1 MIQISP
7 FCDIVA
13 QSRVAWAA
21 KSAYVR
27 GGYLLGANRMNVS
40 MIGLGAMGAAMVR
53 NLLAKGV
60 TVTVWN
66 RSRAIVDDLV
76 AEGAKPAASADEA
89 FEADIVLSMLAH
101 DQAVKDVLLDSGVL
115 ARARKGVVHVNLA
128 TISAALAGELAA
140 LHAELGLGYVAAPV
154 FGRPPVAQAG
164 GLNVLAA
171 GAPDA
176 VATAMP
182 VLEQLA
188 AKVWPLGEDPVR
200 ANALK
205 LAGNFMIVSA
215 IESMGEAVALGE
227 AYGVPAP
234 ELLDMLSSTLFA
246 APIYKIYGGMIAE
259 RRYSPPGFAA
269 ELGLKD
275 VRLVLDAAEAKG
287 LSMPQADLAEASL
300 EMLLQGEGAKDLDLA
315 ALAEI
320 ARARVE

>member
-1 MIQISP
+1 
-7 FCDIVA
+7 
-13 QSRVAWAA
+13 
-21 KSAYVR
+21 
-27 GGYLLGANRMNVS
+27 MNVGFV
-40 MIGLGAMGAAMVR
+40 GLGAMGAAMVR

-60 TVTVWN
+60 KVTVWN
-66 RSRAIVDDLV
+66 RSRAIVDALA
-76 AEGAKPAASADEA
+76 AEGAIPAATVDEA
-89 FEADIVLSMLAH
+89 FAADIVLTMLAH
-101 DQAVKDVLLDSGVL
+101 DKAMREVLVDSGAL
-115 ARARKGVVHVNLA
+115 ARAKKGAVHVNHA
-128 TISAALAGELAA
+128 TISTDLAAELAV

-176 VATAMP
+176 VAKAQP
-182 VLEQLA
+182 VLEMLA

-227 AYGVPAP
+227 AYGVAAP
-234 ELLDMLSSTLFA
+234 DLLDMLSSTLFA
-246 APIYKIYGGMIAE
+246 APIYKIYGAMIAE

-287 LSMPQADLAEASL
+287 LSMPLADLAEASL
-300 EMLLQGEGAKDLDLA
+300 ESLLGGGEKDLDLA
-315 ALAEI
+315 ALAEV
-320 ARARVE
+320 ARGRVEGR

>member
-1 MIQISP
+1 
-7 FCDIVA
+7 
-13 QSRVAWAA
+13 
-21 KSAYVR
+21 
-27 GGYLLGANRMNVS
+27 MNIS

-53 NLLAKGV
+53 NLLAKGMK
-60 TVTVWN
+60 VTVWN
-66 RSRAIVDDLV
+66 RSPAIVEALV
-76 AEGAKPAASADEA
+76 AEGAVPAADADEA
-89 FEADIVLSMLAH
+89 FKADIVLSMLAH
-101 DQAVKDVLLDSGVL
+101 DQAVREVLVDSGVL

-128 TISAALAGELAA
+128 TISTALAGELAT
-140 LHAELGLGYVAAPV
+140 LHAELGLGYVASPV

-164 GLNVLAA
+164 ALNVLAS

-300 EMLLQGEGAKDLDLA
+300 EMLLDGDGRGLDLA

-320 ARARVE
+320 ARGRVDGR

>member
-1 MIQISP
+1 
-7 FCDIVA
+7 
-13 QSRVAWAA
+13 
-21 KSAYVR
+21 
-27 GGYLLGANRMNVS
+27 MNVS

-66 RSRAIVDDLV
+66 RSRAIVDDLAV
-76 AEGAKPAASADEA
+76 EGAIPARDIDQA
-89 FEADIVLSMLAH
+89 FDADIVLSMLAH
-101 DQAVKDVLLDSGVL
+101 DQAMREVLIDSGAL
-115 ARARKGVVHVNLA
+115 ARARSGVVHVNLA
-128 TISAALAGELAA
+128 TISTALAGELSA
-140 LHAELGLGYVAAPV
+140 LHAERGLGYVAAPV

-171 GAPDA
+171 GAPEA
-176 VATAMP
+176 VTIAMP
-182 VLEQLA
+182 VLEMLA
-188 AKVWPLGEDPVR
+188 AKVWPLGADPVR

-259 RRYSPPGFAA
+259 RRYVPPGFAA

-287 LSMPQADLAEASL
+287 LSMPLADLAEASL
-300 EMLLQGEGAKDLDLA
+300 EMLLSGDEKNLDLA
-315 ALAEI
+315 ALAEV
-320 ARARVE
+320 ARARVEGR

>member
-1 MIQISP
+1 
-7 FCDIVA
+7 
-13 QSRVAWAA
+13 
-21 KSAYVR
+21 
-27 GGYLLGANRMNVS
+27 MNIS

-53 NLLAKGV
+53 NLLAKGMK
-60 TVTVWN
+60 VTVWN
-66 RSRAIVDDLV
+66 RSPAIVEALV
-76 AEGAKPAASADEA
+76 AEGAVPAADADEA
-89 FEADIVLSMLAH
+89 FKADIVLSMLAH
-101 DQAVKDVLLDSGVL
+101 DQAVREVLVDSGVL

-128 TISAALAGELAA
+128 TISTALAGELAT
-140 LHAELGLGYVAAPV
+140 LHAELGLGYVASPV

-164 GLNVLAA
+164 ALNVLAS

-269 ELGLKD
+269 ALGLKD

-300 EMLLQGEGAKDLDLA
+300 EMLLDGDDKGLDLA

-320 ARARVE
+320 ARGRVDGR

>member
-1 MIQISP
+1 
-7 FCDIVA
+7 
-13 QSRVAWAA
+13 
-21 KSAYVR
+21 
-27 GGYLLGANRMNVS
+27 MNVS

-66 RSRAIVDDLV
+66 RSRAIVDALA
-76 AEGAKPAASADEA
+76 AEGAIPAADVDEA
-89 FEADIVLSMLAH
+89 FKADIVLSMLAH

-128 TISAALAGELAA
+128 TISTVLAGELAA
-140 LHAELGLGYVAAPV
+140 LHAELGLGYVSAPV

-182 VLEQLA
+182 ILEQLA

-234 ELLDMLSSTLFA
+234 ELLEMLSSTLFA

-300 EMLLQGEGAKDLDLA
+300 EMLLGGEDKDLDLA
-315 ALAEI
+315 ALAEV
-320 ARARVE
+320 ARGRVEGR

>member
-1 MIQISP
+1 
-7 FCDIVA
+7 
-13 QSRVAWAA
+13 
-21 KSAYVR
+21 
-27 GGYLLGANRMNVS
+27 MNVS

-53 NLLAKGV
+53 NLLGKGV

-66 RSRAIVDDLV
+66 RSRAMVDELA
-76 AEGAKPAASADEA
+76 AEGAVPAADVDEA
-89 FEADIVLSMLAH
+89 FKADVVLSMLAH
-101 DQAVKDVLLDSGVL
+101 DQAMREVLVDSGVL
-115 ARARKGVVHVNLA
+115 ARAPKGVVHINLA
-128 TISAALAGELAA
+128 TISTALAGELAA
-140 LHAELGLGYVAAPV
+140 LHADLGLGYVAAPV
-154 FGRPPVAQAG
+154 FGRPLVAQAG

-171 GAPDA
+171 GAQDA
-176 VATAMP
+176 VSVAMP
-182 VLEQLA
+182 VLERLA

-200 ANALK
+200 ATALK

-259 RRYSPPGFAA
+259 RRYTPPGFAA

-287 LSMPQADLAEASL
+287 LSMPLADLAEASL
-300 EMLLQGEGAKDLDLA
+300 EMLLCGEKKNLDLA
-315 ALAEI
+315 ALAEV
-320 ARARVE
+320 ARGRVES

>member
-1 MIQISP
+1 MN
-7 FCDIVA
+7 
-13 QSRVAWAA
+13 
-21 KSAYVR
+21 
-27 GGYLLGANRMNVS
+27 LGF
-40 MIGLGAMGAAMVR
+40 IGLGAMGAAMVR

-60 TVTVWN
+60 KVTVWN
-66 RSRAIVDDLV
+66 RSRAIVDALA
-76 AEGAKPAASADEA
+76 AEGATPAASVDEVFA
-89 FEADIVLSMLAH
+89 ADIVLSMLAH
-101 DQAVKDVLLDSGVL
+101 DQAMREVLIDSGAL
-115 ARARKGVVHVNLA
+115 ARARKGVVHINLA
-128 TISAALAGELAA
+128 TISTALAAELST
-140 LHAELGLGYVAAPV
+140 LHAERGLGYVASPV
-154 FGRPPVAQAG
+154 FGRPPVALAG

-182 VLEQLA
+182 VLEMLA

-205 LAGNFMIVSA
+205 LAGNFMIVAA

-227 AYGVPAP
+227 AYGVEAP

-259 RRYSPPGFAA
+259 RRYTPPGFAA

-287 LSMPQADLAEASL
+287 LSMPLADLAEASL
-300 EMLLQGEGAKDLDLA
+300 ESLLGGEEKNLDLA

-320 ARARVE
+320 ARGRVEGR

>member
-1 MIQISP
+1 
-7 FCDIVA
+7 
-13 QSRVAWAA
+13 
-21 KSAYVR
+21 
-27 GGYLLGANRMNVS
+27 MNVS

-60 TVTVWN
+60 KVTVWN
-66 RSRAIVDDLV
+66 RSRAIVDELA
-76 AEGAKPAASADEA
+76 AEGATPAVDADEA
-89 FEADIVLSMLAH
+89 FKADIVLSMLAH
-101 DQAVKDVLLDSGVL
+101 DQAMKDVLIDSGVL

-128 TISAALAGELAA
+128 TISTSLAGELAA
-140 LHAELGLGYVAAPV
+140 LHAELDLGYVASPV

-171 GAPDA
+171 GASDA

-182 VLEQLA
+182 VLELLA
-188 AKVWPLGEDPVR
+188 AKVWPLGEDPIR

-215 IESMGEAVALGE
+215 VESMGEAVALGE

-300 EMLLQGEGAKDLDLA
+300 EMLLDGDGKGLDLA
-315 ALAEI
+315 ALAEV
-320 ARARVE
+320 ARARLEGR

>member
-1 MIQISP
+1 
-7 FCDIVA
+7 
-13 QSRVAWAA
+13 
-21 KSAYVR
+21 
-27 GGYLLGANRMNVS
+27 MNVS

-60 TVTVWN
+60 KVTVWN
-66 RSRAIVDDLV
+66 RSRAIVDALA
-76 AEGAKPAASADEA
+76 AEGATPAADVDEA
-89 FEADIVLSMLAH
+89 FKADIVLSMLAH

-128 TISAALAGELAA
+128 TISTALAGELAA
-140 LHAELGLGYVAAPV
+140 LHAELGLGYVASPV

-182 VLEQLA
+182 VLEMLA

-246 APIYKIYGGMIAE
+246 APIYKIYGAMIAE
-259 RRYSPPGFAA
+259 RRYSPPGFGAA
-269 ELGLKD
+269 LGLKD

-300 EMLLQGEGAKDLDLA
+300 EMLLGGEDKDLDLA
-315 ALAEI
+315 ALAEV
-320 ARARVE
+320 ARGRVEGR

>member
-1 MIQISP
+1 
-7 FCDIVA
+7 
-13 QSRVAWAA
+13 
-21 KSAYVR
+21 
-27 GGYLLGANRMNVS
+27 MNVS

-60 TVTVWN
+60 KVTVWN
-66 RSRAIVDDLV
+66 RSRAIVDELA
-76 AEGAKPAASADEA
+76 AEGAIPAAEVDEA
-89 FEADIVLSMLAH
+89 FKADIVLTMLAH
-101 DQAVKDVLLDSGVL
+101 DQAMREVLVDSGAL
-115 ARARKGVVHVNLA
+115 ARAPKGLVHVNLA
-128 TISAALAGELAA
+128 TISTALAGELAA
-140 LHAELGLGYVAAPV
+140 LHADLGLGYVASPV

-182 VLEQLA
+182 VLEMLA

-200 ANALK
+200 ASALK

-259 RRYSPPGFAA
+259 RRYTPPGFAA

-287 LSMPQADLAEASL
+287 LSMPLADLAEASL
-300 EMLLQGEGAKDLDLA
+300 EMLLGGEDKGLDLA
-315 ALAEI
+315 AMAEI
-320 ARARVE
+320 ARARVEGR

>member
-1 MIQISP
+1 
-7 FCDIVA
+7 
-13 QSRVAWAA
+13 
-21 KSAYVR
+21 
-27 GGYLLGANRMNVS
+27 MNVS

-60 TVTVWN
+60 KVTVWN
-66 RSRAIVDDLV
+66 RSRVIVDALA
-76 AEGAKPAASADEA
+76 AEGATPAADVDEA
-89 FEADIVLSMLAH
+89 FKADIVLSMLAH

-128 TISAALAGELAA
+128 TISTALAGELAA
-140 LHAELGLGYVAAPV
+140 LHAELGLGYVASPV

-182 VLEQLA
+182 VLEMLA

-246 APIYKIYGGMIAE
+246 APIYKIYGAMIAE
-259 RRYSPPGFAA
+259 RRYSPPGFGAA
-269 ELGLKD
+269 LGLKD

-300 EMLLQGEGAKDLDLA
+300 EMLLGGEDKDLDLA
-315 ALAEI
+315 ALAEV
-320 ARARVE
+320 ARGRVEGR

>member
-1 MIQISP
+1 
-7 FCDIVA
+7 
-13 QSRVAWAA
+13 
-21 KSAYVR
+21 
-27 GGYLLGANRMNVS
+27 MNIS
-40 MIGLGAMGAAMVR
+40 MIGLGAMGAAIVR
-53 NLLAKGV
+53 NLLAKGMK
-60 TVTVWN
+60 VTVWN
-66 RSRAIVDDLV
+66 RSPAIVDALV
-76 AEGAKPAASADEA
+76 AEGAIPAADADEA
-89 FEADIVLSMLAH
+89 FKADVVLSMLAH
-101 DQAVKDVLLDSGVL
+101 DQAVKEVLVDSGVL

-128 TISAALAGELAA
+128 TISTALAGELAA
-140 LHAELGLGYVAAPV
+140 LHAELGLGYVASPV

-164 GLNVLAA
+164 ALNVLAA

-234 ELLDMLSSTLFA
+234 ELLDLLSSTLFA

-300 EMLLQGEGAKDLDLA
+300 EMLLDGDGRGLDLA

-320 ARARVE
+320 ARGRVDGR

>member
-1 MIQISP
+1 
-7 FCDIVA
+7 
-13 QSRVAWAA
+13 
-21 KSAYVR
+21 
-27 GGYLLGANRMNVS
+27 MNIS
-40 MIGLGAMGAAMVR
+40 MIGLGAMGAAIVR
-53 NLLAKGV
+53 NLLGKGMK
-60 TVTVWN
+60 VTVWN
-66 RSRAIVDDLV
+66 RSPAIVDALV
-76 AEGAKPAASADEA
+76 AEGAIPAADADEA
-89 FEADIVLSMLAH
+89 FKADVVLSMLAH
-101 DQAVKDVLLDSGVL
+101 DQAVKEVLVDSGVL

-128 TISAALAGELAA
+128 TISTALAGELAA
-140 LHAELGLGYVAAPV
+140 LHAKLGLGYVASPV

-164 GLNVLAA
+164 ALNVLAA

-300 EMLLQGEGAKDLDLA
+300 EMLLDGDGRGRDLA

-320 ARARVE
+320 ARGRVDGR

>member
-1 MIQISP
+1 
-7 FCDIVA
+7 
-13 QSRVAWAA
+13 
-21 KSAYVR
+21 
-27 GGYLLGANRMNVS
+27 MNVS

-60 TVTVWN
+60 KVTVWN
-66 RSRAIVDDLV
+66 RSRAIVDELA
-76 AEGAKPAASADEA
+76 AEGAIPAADVDEA
-89 FEADIVLSMLAH
+89 FKADVVLTMLAH

-128 TISAALAGELAA
+128 TISTALAGELAA

-176 VATAMP
+176 IATAMP
-182 VLEQLA
+182 ILEQLA

-246 APIYKIYGGMIAE
+246 APIYKIYGAMIAE
-259 RRYSPPGFAA
+259 RRYTPPGFAA

-300 EMLLQGEGAKDLDLA
+300 EMLLGGDDKGLDLA
-315 ALAEI
+315 ALAEV
-320 ARARVE
+320 ARGRVEGQMGGR

>member
-1 MIQISP
+1 
-7 FCDIVA
+7 
-13 QSRVAWAA
+13 
-21 KSAYVR
+21 
-27 GGYLLGANRMNVS
+27 MNVS

-60 TVTVWN
+60 KVTVWN
-66 RSRAIVDDLV
+66 RSRAIVDALA
-76 AEGAKPAASADEA
+76 AEGATPAADVDEA
-89 FEADIVLSMLAH
+89 FKADIVLSMLAH

-128 TISAALAGELAA
+128 TISTALAGELAA
-140 LHAELGLGYVAAPV
+140 LHAELGLGYVASPV

-182 VLEQLA
+182 VLEMLA

-246 APIYKIYGGMIAE
+246 APIYKIYGAMIAE

-300 EMLLQGEGAKDLDLA
+300 EMLLGGDDKDLDLA
-315 ALAEI
+315 ALAEV
-320 ARARVE
+320 ARGRVEGR

>member
-1 MIQISP
+1 
-7 FCDIVA
+7 
-13 QSRVAWAA
+13 
-21 KSAYVR
+21 
-27 GGYLLGANRMNVS
+27 MNVGFV
-40 MIGLGAMGAAMVR
+40 GLGAMGAAMVR
-53 NLLAKGV
+53 NLLGKGV
-60 TVTVWN
+60 KVTVWN
-66 RSRAIVDDLV
+66 RSRAIVDALA
-76 AEGAKPAASADEA
+76 AEGAVAAATVDDA
-89 FEADIVLSMLAH
+89 FAADIVLTMLAH
-101 DQAVKDVLLDSGVL
+101 DQAMREVLVDSGVFS
-115 ARARKGVVHVNLA
+115 RARKGLVHVNLA
-128 TISAALAGELAA
+128 TISTAFAAELAA
-140 LHAELGLGYVAAPV
+140 LHAELDLGYVASPV

-171 GAPDA
+171 GAPEA
-176 VATAMP
+176 VAKAQP
-182 VLEQLA
+182 VLDLLA

-227 AYGVPAP
+227 AYGVEAP

-287 LSMPQADLAEASL
+287 LSMPLADLAEASL
-300 EMLLQGEGAKDLDLA
+300 ESLLGGDEKNLDLA

-320 ARARVE
+320 ARGRVEGR

>member
-1 MIQISP
+1 
-7 FCDIVA
+7 
-13 QSRVAWAA
+13 
-21 KSAYVR
+21 
-27 GGYLLGANRMNVS
+27 MNIS
-40 MIGLGAMGAAMVR
+40 MIGLGAMGAAIVR
-53 NLLAKGV
+53 NLLAKGMK
-60 TVTVWN
+60 VTVWN
-66 RSRAIVDDLV
+66 RSPAIVDALV
-76 AEGAKPAASADEA
+76 AEGAIPAADADEA
-89 FEADIVLSMLAH
+89 FRADVVLSMLAQ
-101 DQAVKDVLLDSGVL
+101 DQAVKEVLVDSGVL

-128 TISAALAGELAA
+128 TISTALAGELAA
-140 LHAELGLGYVAAPV
+140 LHAELGLGYVASPV

-164 GLNVLAA
+164 ALNVLAA

-300 EMLLQGEGAKDLDLA
+300 EMLLDGDGRGLDLA

-320 ARARVE
+320 ARGRVDGR

>member
-1 MIQISP
+1 
-7 FCDIVA
+7 
-13 QSRVAWAA
+13 
-21 KSAYVR
+21 
-27 GGYLLGANRMNVS
+27 MNVS

-66 RSRAIVDDLV
+66 RSRAIVDDLAV
-76 AEGAKPAASADEA
+76 EGAIPARDIDQA
-89 FEADIVLSMLAH
+89 FDADIVLSMLAH
-101 DQAVKDVLLDSGVL
+101 DQAMREVLIDSGAL
-115 ARARKGVVHVNLA
+115 ARARSGVVHVNLA
-128 TISAALAGELAA
+128 TISTALAGELSA
-140 LHAELGLGYVAAPV
+140 LHAERGLGYVAAPV

-171 GAPDA
+171 GAPEA
-176 VATAMP
+176 VTIAMP
-182 VLEQLA
+182 VLEMLA
-188 AKVWPLGEDPVR
+188 AKVWPLGADPVR

-259 RRYSPPGFAA
+259 RRYVPPGFAA

-287 LSMPQADLAEASL
+287 LSMPLADLAEASL
-300 EMLLQGEGAKDLDLA
+300 EMLLSGDEKDLDLA
-315 ALAEI
+315 ALAEV
-320 ARARVE
+320 ARARVEGR

>member
-1 MIQISP
+1 
-7 FCDIVA
+7 
-13 QSRVAWAA
+13 
-21 KSAYVR
+21 
-27 GGYLLGANRMNVS
+27 MNIS
-40 MIGLGAMGAAMVR
+40 MIGLGAMGAAIVR
-53 NLLAKGV
+53 NLLAKGMK
-60 TVTVWN
+60 VTVWN
-66 RSRAIVDDLV
+66 RSPAIVDALV
-76 AEGAKPAASADEA
+76 AEGAIPAADADEA
-89 FEADIVLSMLAH
+89 FKADVVLSMLAQ
-101 DQAVKDVLLDSGVL
+101 DQAVKEVLVDSGVL

-128 TISAALAGELAA
+128 TISTALAGELAA
-140 LHAELGLGYVAAPV
+140 LHAELGLGYVASPV

-164 GLNVLAA
+164 ALNVLAA

-300 EMLLQGEGAKDLDLA
+300 EMLLDGDGRGLDLA

-320 ARARVE
+320 ARGRVDGR

>member
-1 MIQISP
+1 M
-7 FCDIVA
+7 
-13 QSRVAWAA
+13 
-21 KSAYVR
+21 K
-27 GGYLLGANRMNVS
+27 VS
-40 MIGLGAMGAAMVR
+40 MIGLGAMGAAMAR

-60 TVTVWN
+60 EVTVWN
-66 RSRAIVDDLV
+66 RSRAIVDALA
-76 AEGAKPAASADEA
+76 AEGARPAADVDEA
-89 FEADIVLSMLAH
+89 FAADIVLSMLAH
-101 DQAVKDVLLDSGVL
+101 DQAVRETLVDSGAL
-115 ARARKGVVHVNLA
+115 ARARKGLVHVNLA
-128 TISAALAGELAA
+128 TISTALAGDLAA
-140 LHAELGLGYVAAPV
+140 LHAERGLGYVAAPV

-171 GAPDA
+171 GAADA

-182 VLEQLA
+182 VLEMLA

-234 ELLDMLSSTLFA
+234 ELLDMLTSTLFA
-246 APIYKIYGGMIAE
+246 APIHKIYGAMIAE
-259 RRYSPPGFAA
+259 RRYTPPGFAA

-300 EMLLQGEGAKDLDLA
+300 EMLLDGEEKGLDLA

-320 ARARVE
+320 ARGRVDGR

>member
-1 MIQISP
+1 
-7 FCDIVA
+7 
-13 QSRVAWAA
+13 
-21 KSAYVR
+21 
-27 GGYLLGANRMNVS
+27 MNIGFV
-40 MIGLGAMGAAMVR
+40 GLGAMGAAMVR
-53 NLLAKGV
+53 NLLGKGAK
-60 TVTVWN
+60 VTVWN
-66 RSRAIVDDLV
+66 RSRPIVDAL
-76 AEGAKPAASADEA
+76 ALEGATPAATIAEVFQADV
-89 FEADIVLSMLAH
+89 VLTMLAH
-101 DQAVKDVLLDSGVL
+101 DQAMREALLDSGAL
-115 ARARKGVVHVNLA
+115 AGARKGLVHVNLA
-128 TISAALAGELAA
+128 TISTALAAELSA

-215 IESMGEAVALGE
+215 IESIGEAVALGE
-227 AYGVPAP
+227 AYGVAAP
-234 ELLDMLSSTLFA
+234 DLLDMLSSTLFA

-287 LSMPQADLAEASL
+287 LSMPLADLAEASL
-300 EMLLQGEGAKDLDLA
+300 ESLLAGDEKDLDLA

-320 ARARVE
+320 ARGRVEGR

>member
-1 MIQISP
+1 
-7 FCDIVA
+7 
-13 QSRVAWAA
+13 
-21 KSAYVR
+21 
-27 GGYLLGANRMNVS
+27 MNVGFV
-40 MIGLGAMGAAMVR
+40 GLGAMGAAMVR

-60 TVTVWN
+60 SVTVWN
-66 RSRAIVDDLV
+66 RSRAIVDALA
-76 AEGAKPAASADEA
+76 AEGATPAATVDEVFA
-89 FEADIVLSMLAH
+89 ADIVLSMLAH
-101 DQAVKDVLLDSGVL
+101 DAAMRAVLVDSGVL
-115 ARARKGVVHVNLA
+115 ARARKGLVHVNHA
-128 TISAALAGELAA
+128 TISTDLAAELAV
-140 LHAELGLGYVAAPV
+140 LHADLGLGYVAAPV

-171 GAPDA
+171 GAPEA
-176 VATAMP
+176 VARAQP
-182 VLEQLA
+182 VLEMLA

-227 AYGVPAP
+227 AYGVAAP
-234 ELLDMLSSTLFA
+234 DLLDMLSSTLFA

-287 LSMPQADLAEASL
+287 LSMPLADLAEASL
-300 EMLLQGEGAKDLDLA
+300 ESLLGGDEKDLDLA
-315 ALAEI
+315 ALAEV
-320 ARARVE
+320 ARGRVEGR